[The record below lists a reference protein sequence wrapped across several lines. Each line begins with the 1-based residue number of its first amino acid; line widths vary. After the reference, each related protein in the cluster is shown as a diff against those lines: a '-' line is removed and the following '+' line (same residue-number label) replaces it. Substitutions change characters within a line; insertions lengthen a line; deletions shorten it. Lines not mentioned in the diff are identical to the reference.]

1 MTNVATRYAHMLADL
16 AKAGVS
22 VTVTENRDGQLVS
35 VSTSHGVHVF
45 TVSREVAFEVGLL
58 ERTPR
63 PLPANRKS

>member
-1 MTNVATRYAHMLADL
+1 MTDVAGKYAHVLADL

-22 VTVTENRDGQLVS
+22 VTVTGNRDGQLVS
-35 VSTSHGVHVF
+35 VSTTYGVHVF

-58 ERTPR
+58 ERAPR